1 MNLSADGVVQPPHPP
16 LPAQG
21 VNDKYVHF
29 LSSGWM
35 FSSKPYL
42 YSNTAQCVFYS
53 FCVHSLVR
61 HRYTR
66 IILVRY
72 FWLSFSR
79 QLAGTASSFFS
90 WSACNM
96 HNSSVTWVKTKVLWC
111 CTIITTGPVFLLLVQ
126 WKIISTLISISIYS
140 TVLKHFWLINWVT
153 KGLWSSM
160 KMLK

>member
-1 MNLSADGVVQPPHPP
+1 MNLSADGVAQPP
-16 LPAQG
+16 PAQG
-21 VNDKYVHF
+21 ANDKDVHF

-53 FCVHSLVR
+53 FFAHSLVR

-66 IILVRY
+66 SIYSWDTSDFPFVKAAGWDSVFIFY
-72 FWLSFSR
+72 F
-79 QLAGTASSFFS
+79 

-126 WKIISTLISISIYS
+126 WKIISTLISIFIYS
-140 TVLKHFWLINWVT
+140 TILRHLWLINWVT

-160 KMLK
+160 KTLK